1 MPGYAAIQSWFVQ
14 AVPAVH
20 KYITLPDTRSV
31 SARFRVLTPTNSLA
45 IPNLGSCQ
53 FYLSFADQDV
63 STPCQMGISLTNFWK
78 RVDITTPTPLFDPAT
93 YRAPVIRGFNE
104 YAVGD
109 AKYGADYNADFVR
122 HIPLHLLQSETRC

>member
-1 MPGYAAIQSWFVQ
+1 
-14 AVPAVH
+14 
-20 KYITLPDTRSV
+20 
-31 SARFRVLTPTNSLA
+31 
-45 IPNLGSCQ
+45 
-53 FYLSFADQDV
+53 
-63 STPCQMGISLTNFWK
+63 MGISLTNFWK